1 VRAFLTKSSAA
12 VVFAVVILVS
22 TIGVTSASTP
32 PPTPPATSIGFD
44 ISWPQ
49 CGHTLPQSPGFGIV
63 GATGGSPFTANKCL
77 DNELLWAIGA
87 LNISPAF
94 YANTGDAGPAYAAA
108 WPTKQQTPDVC
119 SGANSVA
126 CSYDYGWNAARSAF
140 ENAVI
145 AEGDTGSANPTLD
158 ARSAPWWLDVETGN
172 AWQTIEYGR
181 TAASETYDRAML
193 EGEVASFTNI
203 GVKSIGIYSTASQW
217 QVITGNSGSAFSQ
230 IPVWIPG
237 FATLTAAEAACSMTS
252 FTGARVAM
260 IQYPSQ
266 GYDGD
271 YVCGLL
277 STPVTTSVAVGV
289 SATFTDQF
297 VTTNNQGPVSYV
309 QTTGSPDLVVSPT
322 GAVTTSGALAVGTY
336 TATGTTS
343 DTHGNAGTFSITL
356 QVGVLLQHS
365 PTTAAVKVSGSAKY
379 SDQLS
384 VTGASGAVTYVQTGG
399 TPGLIVSPT
408 GLVTTSGPLV
418 VGTYTATGTESDAS
432 GDKGT
437 FTLALKVGAL
447 VQRLPTTATIT
458 TDKSSTFSEQLSVGA
473 NLGAETFVQT
483 RGTPNLLVSATG
495 LVTTSG
501 TLAVGGY
508 RAAGSV
514 SDATGDVGTFT
525 FTLNVAA
532 TPPPPP
538 PPPTASVV
546 KGYAVAGRT
555 VTLAIDGANFFG
567 QPTITSHPG
576 TKVVVVRDTGKV
588 LIARVKSTPHS
599 RNGRFTFTITLP
611 DGASCQVL
619 YNQRA
624 R

>member
-12 VVFAVVILVS
+12 VVFSVTILVG
-22 TIGVTSASTP
+22 TIGITSASTTS
-32 PPTPPATSIGFD
+32 PTPPATSIGFD

-49 CGHTLPQSPGFGIV
+49 CGHTLPQSPGFGII

-87 LNISPAF
+87 LNDSPAF

-108 WPTKQQTPDVC
+108 WPTKQQTPEVC

-181 TAASETYDRAML
+181 TFASETYDRAML

-266 GYDGD
+266 GFDGD

-277 STPVTTSVAVGV
+277 STPVNTSVAVGA
-289 SATFTDQF
+289 STSFTVQL
-297 VTTNNQGPVSYV
+297 VTTNNEGPVYYV
-309 QTTGSPDLVVSPT
+309 QTTGSPNLVVSAT

-343 DTHGNAGTFSITL
+343 DSHGNTGTFSITL

-399 TPGLIVSPT
+399 TPNLVVNPT
-408 GLVTTSGPLV
+408 GLVTTNGPLAA
-418 VGTYTATGTESDAS
+418 GTYTATGTESDAT

-437 FTLALKVGAL
+437 FTLTLKVGAL
-447 VQRLPTTATIT
+447 VQRLPTSATIT

-508 RAAGSV
+508 KAAGTV

-525 FTLNVAA
+525 FTLSVTA

-538 PPPTASVV
+538 PPPTATVV
-546 KGYAVAGRT
+546 KGSAVAGRT

-576 TKVVVVRDTGKV
+576 TKVVVIRDTGKI
-588 LIARVKSTPHS
+588 LIARVKSAAHS